1 MNSDNKIYS
10 ALKHP
15 FTNRKF
21 NLGNKISNDVIVI
34 VQELKSYNMNKEE
47 LTALKSCYETAYQDS
62 MGSLQIIITLV
73 ALFAGIDI
81 FDDFPLFAEIQFLVK
96 LILLVSW
103 LLYTYYKMQKLSK
116 ENVSL
121 RNHIMAVSILLTEIQ

>member
-47 LTALKSCYETAYQDS
+47 LTA
-62 MGSLQIIITLV
+62 
-73 ALFAGIDI
+73 
-81 FDDFPLFAEIQFLVK
+81 
-96 LILLVSW
+96 
-103 LLYTYYKMQKLSK
+103 
-116 ENVSL
+116 
-121 RNHIMAVSILLTEIQ
+121 